1 MHSSYTDV
9 PASLTDVLYSYV
21 LKNNNKNI
29 VDNVA
34 TIFVTAVA
42 QSNEEVA
49 SIKLPCRAGNGST
62 GETILHSFL
71 ILIQP

>member
-34 TIFVTAVA
+34 TIDHKYTRVMYQC
-42 QSNEEVA
+42 QS
-49 SIKLPCRAGNGST
+49 L
-62 GETILHSFL
+62 ETIHCTYSEKTLAGEDTLPSL
-71 ILIQP
+71 